1 MSEIKGQ
8 LLGLLMLL
16 VVFGSAAG
24 VITAAINHA
33 TSSITQ
39 KVNSEESYLQAP
51 KTVAYNG

>member
-8 LLGLLMLL
+8 LLGLLMHLA
-16 VVFGSAAG
+16 VFGSAAG
-24 VITAAINHA
+24 VITAAINHD

>member
-24 VITAAINHA
+24 VITAAINHD
-33 TSSITQ
+33 TSSITP